1 MWEMDHRE
9 LFRWVAACGAIG
21 LSSRNFPPAF
31 EPEAESLVL
40 YSGQELMTT
49 GSLVAGF
56 ERATG
61 FKVAVHRNKSLQL
74 ARQIVDR
81 GAASPGDVFLSE
93 ETAPVIAL
101 SENSL
106 LSPVDPITP
115 KSIPPEFVASDD
127 TWIGVSTRCRVVAY
141 NIAMIDEGELPTSV
155 LDFGTAAWDGEV
167 GYVPTSGAFQEQIVA
182 IERLKGRDAAI
193 KWLNGLKSFGRP
205 FADNMAALRAV
216 EDGQIGTALI
226 NSHCCFSLAAER
238 GRPNLASAIHYIDS
252 KDPGALVT
260 ISAAAALK
268 SSRKGDLAQ
277 AFLAF
282 MVSETGQRMIASA
295 MAEYPLRR
303 GIESPFALKPWSELD
318 PPSLTPADVGDAA
331 DAILLERQ
339 AGLA

>member
-1 MWEMDHRE
+1 MWEVGRRE
-9 LFRWVAACGAIG
+9 LFRCIATCGAIV
-21 LSSRNFPPAF
+21 LSDRYFPPALAA
-31 EPEAESLVL
+31 EAESLVL
-40 YSGQELMTT
+40 YSGQETMTT

-61 FKVAVHRNKSLQL
+61 VKVAVHRNKSRQL
-74 ARQIVDR
+74 ARQIVDE
-81 GAASPGDVFLSE
+81 GAASPADVFLSA
-93 ETAPVIAL
+93 ETAPVIGL
-101 SENSL
+101 SEKGL
-106 LSPVDPITP
+106 LASVDPTTL
-115 KSIPPEFVASDD
+115 KSIPAEFVASDD
-127 TWIGVSTRCRVVAY
+127 TWVGVSARCRVVAY

-155 LDFGTAAWDGEV
+155 LDFGTAGWDGEV

-182 IERLKGRDAAI
+182 IERLKGRGAAI
-193 KWLNGLKSFGRP
+193 QWLTGLKSFGRP

-216 EDGQIGTALI
+216 EDGRIGTALI
-226 NSHCCFSLAAER
+226 NSHCWFSLAAER

-268 SSRKGDLAQ
+268 GSGKGDLAQ
-277 AFLAF
+277 AFLSF

-318 PPSLTPADVGDAA
+318 PPPLTPADVGDAA
-331 DAILLERQ
+331 DAIVLERQ